1 MINIKNL
8 SINKIKI
15 DEKSCKAIL
24 IYYSGYVMIKNPS
37 SVTTDLVNPLCLIIN
52 KTNRC
57 IEKSNGNEY
66 LTLFPTDDSE
76 DKLKKYDK
84 L

>member
-1 MINIKNL
+1 M
-8 SINKIKI
+8 
-15 DEKSCKAIL
+15 
-24 IYYSGYVMIKNPS
+24 
-37 SVTTDLVNPLCLIIN
+37 CLIIN

-84 L
+84 LWNKLRDLIRLIRNNSEKHSERSMKSKYNSDDDIHLKDARTL

>member
-1 MINIKNL
+1 M
-8 SINKIKI
+8 
-15 DEKSCKAIL
+15 
-24 IYYSGYVMIKNPS
+24 
-37 SVTTDLVNPLCLIIN
+37 CLIIN

-66 LTLFPTDDSE
+66 LILFPTDDSE

-84 L
+84 LWNKLRDLIRLIRNNSEKHSERSMKRKYNSDDDIHLKDARTL

>member
-1 MINIKNL
+1 M
-8 SINKIKI
+8 
-15 DEKSCKAIL
+15 
-24 IYYSGYVMIKNPS
+24 
-37 SVTTDLVNPLCLIIN
+37 CLIIN

-66 LTLFPTDDSE
+66 LILFPTDDSE

-84 L
+84 LWNKLRDLIRLIRNNSEKHSERSTKSKYNSDDDIHLKDARTL